1 MLFFSKSIH
10 NLFNN
15 NRDIPRLR
23 LKEYFLTCTNSFLFL
38 LPENLKKGDT
48 VRLEIIKKEDK
59 QYVQVL
65 KENFVVGFLDPA
77 ATEEIIRQASHKNLY
92 ARVTSS
98 NNYLENSENVKIS
111 LL

>member
-10 NLFNN
+10 SLFNT
-15 NRDIPRLR
+15 NRDVPRLS

-48 VRLEIIKKEDK
+48 VRLEIIRKDDK

-65 KENFVVGFLDPA
+65 KENFVVGFLEPA
-77 ATEEIIRQASHKNLY
+77 ATEDIIRQASHKNIY

-98 NNYLENSENVKIS
+98 NNHLESSETVKIS